1 MQTPAGRG
9 FLPWESLCHR
19 VTGGE
24 KPHPTKCSK
33 GAGKSFCA
41 LAIVLPMGHVRSL
54 REGNAHMKAGLA
66 GGARRVEL
74 YAFCLVTLAQNI
86 KEHQSHL

>member
-1 MQTPAGRG
+1 
-9 FLPWESLCHR
+9 
-19 VTGGE
+19 
-24 KPHPTKCSK
+24 
-33 GAGKSFCA
+33 
-41 LAIVLPMGHVRSL
+41 MGHVRSL

-74 YAFCLVTLAQNI
+74 YAFCLVTLAQNF